1 MIPHSDTTLGKI
13 SNLTIIENINVADGH
28 SFFIYF
34 ANEVR
39 MVMCKNI
46 QLYSQEGYDGSVESI
61 KRLIKQ
67 HPEEEIT
74 VFNYNSLEGYFE
86 FEDVVKQMKLLTK
99 TYNREDKLNE
109 LLDE

>member
-61 KRLIKQ
+61 KKLIKQ

-74 VFNYNSLEGYFE
+74 VFNYKSLEGYFE